1 MQIIE
6 IGLDFICNL
15 HNQLISLLET
25 EEEYNGYYYS
35 VGEAITLVILGS
47 ICGLRNVRQIWMWAK
62 QDRIKGFLKEKFQI
76 SRIPCY
82 YWLLCILKMIK
93 PESMN
98 KCFNAWVMSMLPEEK
113 AHTVSLDGKTI
124 RSTEK
129 MKSYSSPLH
138 IVSAQLGEMGLT
150 YAQRTVDGKSNEI
163 PAVQKLLAELDISGC
178 IIVADALNCQKE
190 TAKTV
195 IKGKGDYLL
204 EAKSNQP
211 TLKKEIEDYVQ
222 DESLQKGM
230 DTCCTKEKNRD
241 RLETRTAYT
250 TEDID
255 WLRGKSD
262 WENLRCIGS
271 IHTEFETKKGKTSE
285 WHHYICS
292 RPLTAKELLIHARLE
307 WSVESMHWLLDVH
320 FGEDFC
326 RVEDSN
332 VQQNL
337 NMARKAAL
345 NMVKL
350 YKKRT
355 AQKLP
360 LSNIMFNCLL
370 DPETILYVL
379 GE

>member
-1 MQIIE
+1 
-6 IGLDFICNL
+6 
-15 HNQLISLLET
+15 
-25 EEEYNGYYYS
+25 
-35 VGEAITLVILGS
+35 
-47 ICGLRNVRQIWMWAK
+47 
-62 QDRIKGFLKEKFQI
+62 
-76 SRIPCY
+76 
-82 YWLLCILKMIK
+82 
-93 PESMN
+93 MN
-98 KCFNAWVMSMLPEEK
+98 KCFNTWVRSMLPEDK
-113 AHTVSLDGKTI
+113 AYTVSQDGKTI
-124 RSTEK
+124 CSTDK

-178 IIVADALNCQKE
+178 IVVADALNCQKE
-190 TAKTV
+190 TAKAV
-195 IKGKGDYLL
+195 IKGKGDYLF
-204 EAKSNQP
+204 EAKGNQQ

-222 DESLQKGM
+222 DEGLQKEM
-230 DTCCTKEKNRD
+230 DVSCAKEKNRD
-241 RLETRTAYT
+241 RIETRTAYT
-250 TEDID
+250 TEDIGWLHGKYD
-255 WLRGKSD
+255 WGKLS
-262 WENLRCIGS
+262 CIGS
-271 IHTEFETKKGKTSE
+271 IHTEFETKNGKTSE
-285 WHHYICS
+285 WHYYICS
-292 RPLTAKELLIHARLE
+292 RPLTAQQLLTHARLE

-326 RVEDSN
+326 RVVDRN

-355 AQKLP
+355 AQKRP

-370 DPETILYVL
+370 EPETILYVL

>member
-1 MQIIE
+1 
-6 IGLDFICNL
+6 
-15 HNQLISLLET
+15 
-25 EEEYNGYYYS
+25 
-35 VGEAITLVILGS
+35 
-47 ICGLRNVRQIWMWAK
+47 
-62 QDRIKGFLKEKFQI
+62 
-76 SRIPCY
+76 
-82 YWLLCILKMIK
+82 
-93 PESMN
+93 MN
-98 KCFNAWVMSMLPEEK
+98 KCFNAWVMSMLPEDK

-124 RSTEK
+124 CSTEK

-163 PAVQKLLAELDISGC
+163 PAVQKFLTELDISGC

-190 TAKTV
+190 TAKAV
-195 IKGKGDYLL
+195 INGKGDYLF
-204 EAKSNQP
+204 EAKGNQP

-222 DESLQKGM
+222 DESLQKEM
-230 DTCCTKEKNRD
+230 DTYCTKEKNRD
-241 RLETRTAYT
+241 RIETRTAYT
-250 TEDID
+250 TVDID
-255 WLRGKSD
+255 WLHGKSD
-262 WENLRCIGS
+262 WEKLCCIGA
-271 IHTEFETKKGKTSE
+271 IHTEFETKNGKTNE
-285 WHHYICS
+285 WHYYICS

-320 FGEDFC
+320 FCEDFC
-326 RVEDSN
+326 RVADRYI
-332 VQQNL
+332 QQNL

-345 NMVKL
+345 NMIKL

-370 DPETILYVL
+370 EPKTILYVL

>member
-1 MQIIE
+1 MEKKRMIE
-6 IGLDFICNL
+6 YFKE
-15 HNQLISLLET
+15 LET
-25 EEEYNGYYYS
+25 EEKYEGYYYS
-35 VGEAITLVILGS
+35 VSEAIILVILGS
-47 ICGLRNVRQIWMWAK
+47 ICGLRNVKQIWQWAT
-62 QDRIKGFLKEKFQI
+62 QDKIKGFLKEKFQI
-76 SRIPCY
+76 NRIPCY

-98 KCFNAWVMSMLPEEK
+98 RCFNAWVMSLLPEKK
-113 AHTVSLDGKTI
+113 AYTVSLDGKTI
-124 RSTEK
+124 CSTKK
-129 MKSYSSPLH
+129 MKSYKSPLH

-163 PAVQKLLAELDISGC
+163 PAVQELLSELDISGC
-178 IIVADALNCQKE
+178 IIVADALNCQKG
-190 TAKTV
+190 TAKVV
-195 IKGKGDYLL
+195 INGKGDYLL
-204 EAKSNQP
+204 EAKGNQP

-222 DESLQKGM
+222 DESLQKEM
-230 DTCCTKEKNRD
+230 DTCCKKEKNRD

-250 TEDID
+250 TVDID
-255 WLRGKSD
+255 WLDGKSD
-262 WENLRCIGS
+262 WANLCCIGA
-271 IHTEFETKKGKTSE
+271 IHTEFETKNGTTSE
-285 WHHYICS
+285 WHYYICS
-292 RPLTAKELLIHARLE
+292 RPLTAEELLTHARLE
-307 WSVESMHWLLDVH
+307 WSVESMHWLVDVH

-326 RVEDSN
+326 RVGDRN

-355 AQKLP
+355 AQTRP

-370 DPETILYVL
+370 DPKTILYVM

>member
-1 MQIIE
+1 MSYNGKMEKNSIIE
-6 IGLDFICNL
+6 YFEE
-15 HNQLISLLET
+15 LET
-25 EEEYNGYYYS
+25 EGKYDGYYYS

-47 ICGLRNVRQIWMWAK
+47 ICGLRNVRQIWMWTT
-62 QDRIKGFLKEKFQI
+62 QDRIKEFLKEKFQI
-76 SRIPCY
+76 NRIPCY

-98 KCFNAWVMSMLPEEK
+98 KCFNAWVMSMLPEDK
-113 AHTVSLDGKTI
+113 SHTVSLDGKTI
-124 RSTEK
+124 CSTGK
-129 MKSYSSPLH
+129 MQSYSSPLH

-150 YAQRTVDGKSNEI
+150 YAQRTVEGKSNEI
-163 PAVQKLLAELDISGC
+163 PAVQKLLSELDISGC

-190 TAKTV
+190 TAKAV

-204 EAKSNQP
+204 EAKGNQP

-222 DESLQKGM
+222 DENLRNEM
-230 DTCCTKEKNRD
+230 DTCSTKEKNRD
-241 RLETRTAYT
+241 RVETRTAYT
-250 TEDID
+250 TVDID
-255 WLRGKSD
+255 WLHGKSD

-292 RPLTAKELLIHARLE
+292 CPLTAKELLIHARLE

-326 RVEDSN
+326 RIADRN

-355 AQKLP
+355 AKKLP

-370 DPETILYVL
+370 EPNTILYVL

>member
-1 MQIIE
+1 MEKKSIIE
-6 IGLDFICNL
+6 YFEE
-15 HNQLISLLET
+15 LET
-25 EEEYNGYYYS
+25 EEEYDGYYYS
-35 VGEAITLVILGS
+35 VGEAITLVVLGS
-47 ICGLRNVRQIWMWAK
+47 ICGLRNVRQIWMWAT

-98 KCFNAWVMSMLPEEK
+98 KCFNTWVMSMLPEDK

-124 RSTEK
+124 CSTEK
-129 MKSYSSPLH
+129 MKNYSSPLH

-163 PAVQKLLAELDISGC
+163 PAVQKLLTELDISGC

-190 TAKTV
+190 TAKAV

-204 EAKSNQP
+204 EAKCNQP

-222 DESLQKGM
+222 DENLQKEM

-241 RLETRTAYT
+241 RIETRTAYT
-250 TEDID
+250 TVDID
-255 WLRGKSD
+255 WLHGKSD
-262 WENLRCIGS
+262 WENLCCIGS
-271 IHTEFETKKGKTSE
+271 IHTEFETKNGKTSE
-285 WHHYICS
+285 WHYYICS

-307 WSVESMHWLLDVH
+307 WSIESMHWLLDVH

-326 RVEDSN
+326 RVADRN
-332 VQQNL
+332 IQQNL

-350 YKKRT
+350 YKKGA

-360 LSNIMFNCLL
+360 LSNIMFYCLL
-370 DPETILYVL
+370 EPKTILYVL